1 MYGDIY
7 CTDRKQSNMA
17 GVNASMKVNDFD
29 SVLDLVHQQASKF
42 FTGM

>member
-1 MYGDIY
+1 MVHKVV
-7 CTDRKQSNMA
+7 TNFNMA
-17 GVNASMKVNDFD
+17 TAKVSLNVSDFD